1 MQGRAYLNC
10 RLRLGVAEG
19 RVVGVGGSG
28 AESSERPGL
37 EGLPCS
43 GEEFGLCPKCSRKP
57 SMCCEQ
63 ERDLI

>member
-1 MQGRAYLNC
+1 MQGRACLNC

-19 RVVGVGGSG
+19 RVVGAGLGL
-28 AESSERPGL
+28 AESNERPGL
-37 EGLPCS
+37 EGLPYS
-43 GEEFGLCPKCSRKP
+43 GEEFRLCPRCNRKP